1 MFASMGRDGQSLL
14 HRDNGRWE
22 GTLGSRAEESK
33 FLSVWVQLPSASA
46 KHTPAGA
53 ARRALGYEQE
63 ESQQKPSEG
72 AEPPDLLCCQ
82 PVFLCWMT
90 QTHVLP
96 MQVMQPHTGFHPS
109 ETCRRHKRGR
119 WEGKPGKTPLSQM
132 FWTKTC
138 TRSCNE
144 DLPQLGNEAGP
155 QVSLL
160 QQSLKFFPYSTL
172 WMLTSSPLP

>member
-14 HRDNGRWE
+14 HGDNGRWE
-22 GTLGSRAEESK
+22 PGRGKQISERLSAASLSQCQAHPSRGSQE
-33 FLSVWVQLPSASA
+33 
-46 KHTPAGA
+46 GA
-53 ARRALGYEQE
+53 RLRQE

-82 PVFLCWMT
+82 PVLLCWMT

-96 MQVMQPHTGFHPS
+96 MRVTQPHTGFHPS

-144 DLPQLGNEAGP
+144 DLPRLGNEAGP
-155 QVSLL
+155 RVSLL